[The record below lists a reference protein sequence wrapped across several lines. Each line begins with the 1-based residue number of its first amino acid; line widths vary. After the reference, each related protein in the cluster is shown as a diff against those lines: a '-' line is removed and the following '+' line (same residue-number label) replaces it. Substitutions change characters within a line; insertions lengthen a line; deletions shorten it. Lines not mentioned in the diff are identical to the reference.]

1 MAALMFFLGYL
12 IVTYSQII
20 VARKWRGDQPAQ
32 FRDVTAGA
40 TGVTAVNAL
49 TLFQSGETDSAPPSQ
64 RSHQKFP
71 HG

>member
-1 MAALMFFLGYL
+1 M
-12 IVTYSQII
+12 T
-20 VARKWRGDQPAQ
+20 GDQPAQ

-49 TLFQSGETDSAPPSQ
+49 TLFQSGEADSAPPSQ